1 MSSRPHQGSPA
12 DEVLASRVPRGP
24 EARLRAWIEAIS
36 SGDAAEAEA
45 AQEGLVSL
53 GGRAVRPLLR
63 CLERDDDR
71 TRLRAIGLLGLL
83 GDPRAAEPLAALLHD
98 SSEKIRRSAATALG
112 RIASPLVVPTLAA
125 LLRRETAPRVR
136 LAATRALVRLVQA
149 GHEEAL
155 PPALERL
162 ADRREEPRVR
172 MAAME
177 AIPWAPGEELS
188 REGRSLL
195 ERLARERRGPVPRKA
210 RRMLASAPRPRL
222 DPWVLERLLDDL
234 GSRRLATW
242 RQAVAQLRR
251 AGSAVVEPLVQA
263 MLDRPGDREYARR
276 VVLVLR
282 SLSSRQLGRLGPYL
296 DLVRDPVHL
305 AALVEVVEE
314 AGSRALLARLAGFV
328 GRLARLR
335 EEVPADEARAL
346 DRVRHR
352 AHLALARAGSRLGIA
367 DLRRIL
373 EDTAQPLAP
382 EIAEAIGLIGT
393 RGDLPA
399 MLRAYRRARGM
410 TRLALRDAVLQ
421 VARRERVR
429 RTGRFLDSLELAERR
444 AAREILG
451 APRPTARRRGGRTPL
466 VDSPEPPLLP

>member
-1 MSSRPHQGSPA
+1 LSAHSEQGSPA
-12 DEVLASRVPRGP
+12 DEVLGARDPRGP
-24 EARLRAWIEAIS
+24 EARLRAWIEAIA

-53 GGRAVRPLLR
+53 GRKAVRPLLR
-63 CLERDDDR
+63 CLERDDER
-71 TRLRAIGLLGLL
+71 TRLRVVGLLGLL

-98 SSEKIRRSAATALG
+98 PSEKIRRSAATALG
-112 RIASPLVVPTLAA
+112 RIASPLAVPTLAA

-136 LAATRALVRLVQA
+136 LAATRALVGLVQA
-149 GHEEAL
+149 GHEDAL
-155 PPALERL
+155 PPVLERL

-210 RRMLASAPRPRL
+210 RRMLATAPRPRL
-222 DPWVLERLLDDL
+222 DRWVLERLLGHL
-234 GSRRLATW
+234 GSRKLATW

-263 MLDRPGDREYARR
+263 MLARPGDREYARR

-314 AGSRALLARLAGFV
+314 AGSRALLGRLAGFV
-328 GRLARLR
+328 GRVARLR
-335 EEVPADEARAL
+335 ETAPAEDTCAL
-346 DRVRHR
+346 DRVRYR
-352 AHLALARAGSRLGIA
+352 AHLALARAGSRLGIP
-367 DLRRIL
+367 DLRRVL

-382 EIAEAIGLIGT
+382 EVAEAIGLVGT

-399 MLRAYRRARGM
+399 MLRAYRRSRGV

-429 RTGRFLDSLELAERR
+429 RTSRLLDSLDPAERR

-451 APRPTARRRGGRTPL
+451 APRPPVPRADRTPL
-466 VDSPEPPLLP
+466 VDSAEPPLLP